1 MAEAVVGEMR
11 IPTKKAPKTRAGGVT
26 MHARAFNISLS
37 VAQTVTVF
45 TVFTLV
51 LIEVFRLHQ

>member
-26 MHARAFNISLS
+26 MHARAFNISLP
-37 VAQTVTVF
+37 VAQTNEKPADMF
-45 TVFTLV
+45 AHK
-51 LIEVFRLHQ
+51 RA